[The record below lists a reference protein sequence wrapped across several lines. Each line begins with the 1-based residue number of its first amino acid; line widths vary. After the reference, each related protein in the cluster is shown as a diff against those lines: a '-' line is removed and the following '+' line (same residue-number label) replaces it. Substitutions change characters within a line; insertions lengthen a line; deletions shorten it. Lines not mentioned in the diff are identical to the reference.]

1 MLEGDSVAKEW
12 TPVKILLAEDDHSVC
27 EMLRMFFNKEKYD
40 VTFAHDGLKAHQL
53 IREQDWDLIILDWM
67 LPGKDGITLCKEIR
81 QAFDTPVIIL
91 TAKDAEKDRITGL
104 DHGADDYITKPFSPM
119 ELLARIRA
127 VRRRYKPEGAD
138 HEADFSTA
146 AGKPNKLIYRDLEI
160 DLTTREV
167 MIFDRKIS
175 NLTPKEFD
183 LLTLFIKYPKRVFT
197 REQLL
202 ESIWGYDYYGEERT
216 VDVHIKRLRNK
227 ISLPEHQLI
236 ATVWG
241 VGYKLEE

>member
-1 MLEGDSVAKEW
+1 MR
-12 TPVKILLAEDDHSVC
+12 ILVAEDDRSVC
-27 EMLRMFFNKEKYD
+27 EMLRMFFKKEQYD
-40 VTFAHDGLKAHQL
+40 VTFAYDGMKAHQL
-53 IREQDWDLIILDWM
+53 IREQEWDMIILDWM
-67 LPGKDGITLCKEIR
+67 LPGKDGITLCREIR
-81 QAFDTPVIIL
+81 QAFDTPVILL
-91 TAKDAEKDRITGL
+91 TAKDAEKDRIAGL

-127 VRRRYKPEGAD
+127 VLRRYKPENSGGGGAS
-138 HEADFSTA
+138 EAREQANVLKYHD
-146 AGKPNKLIYRDLEI
+146 IEV

-167 MIFDRKIS
+167 KIKES
-175 NLTPKEFD
+175 RIVNLTPKEFD
-183 LLTLFIKYPKRVFT
+183 LLTLFIKYPKKVFT

-227 ISLPEHQLI
+227 ISSAERQLI